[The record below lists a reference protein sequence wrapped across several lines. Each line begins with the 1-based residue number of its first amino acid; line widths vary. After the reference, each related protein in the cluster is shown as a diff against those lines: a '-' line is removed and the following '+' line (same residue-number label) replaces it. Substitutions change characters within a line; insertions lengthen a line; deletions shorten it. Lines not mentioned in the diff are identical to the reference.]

1 MQETTMSKKQE
12 IISISSTYKSL
23 LYPKVQ
29 YYGENVKPIVQ
40 EIDKVFVMNSNSADE
55 IKSNDYWL
63 YEILLINVDDVYD
76 SDNKCYRRK
85 TTQIIIK
92 RQMLS
97 PNMLIE

>member
-1 MQETTMSKKQE
+1 
-12 IISISSTYKSL
+12 
-23 LYPKVQ
+23 
-29 YYGENVKPIVQ
+29 
-40 EIDKVFVMNSNSADE
+40 MNSNSADE